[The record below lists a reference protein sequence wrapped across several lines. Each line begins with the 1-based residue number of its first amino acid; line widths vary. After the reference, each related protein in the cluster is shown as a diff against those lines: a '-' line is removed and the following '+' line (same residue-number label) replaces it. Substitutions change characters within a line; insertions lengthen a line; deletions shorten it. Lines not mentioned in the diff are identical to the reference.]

1 MLRHLLK
8 LTWKRK
14 SRNLM
19 LSLEIL
25 LAFAIV
31 FGIAAFGVRNWQLY
45 RETIGFDGADTW
57 SVKMVLGDV
66 PDESIPADVYDTL
79 RRSLLELPQVREV
92 GFAAY
97 APYTMST
104 WTTSFKSPQTGANLN
119 SNLFEAS
126 DGVAAA
132 LGIKLVAGRWFNT
145 QDDGQAVRPAVLN
158 RRMAAAMFPGR
169 QALGQQFTDKTSNDK
184 GGKGE
189 PPKTYRV
196 VGLVEDF
203 RNKGPLMAP
212 VNFVMTRF
220 DPLAS
225 KSRVRAMLIK
235 MAPGTPRGFEAELN
249 RRLKLVRNDW
259 AYEIAPLAAMRAS
272 LLKEQLVPFIVVSV
286 IAAFMVAMVAF
297 GLFGVLW
304 QNTTRR
310 IPEIGLRRA
319 IGASAGDIYR
329 QIIAEQLLLSSTA
342 MVVGLVLLVQLPLTG
357 ALGEGLNWGVF
368 ISAAGLSMGAI
379 YLLSLLCSL
388 YPGWRASRLSPTEAL
403 HYE

>member
-31 FGIAAFGVRNWQLY
+31 FGIAAFGLRNWQLY
-45 RETIGFDGADTW
+45 REPIGFDGTDTW

-66 PDESIPADVYDTL
+66 SDEAIPAEVYDTL
-79 RRSLLELPQVREV
+79 RRSLRELPEVREV
-92 GFAAY
+92 AFAAY
-97 APYTMST
+97 SPYTMST
-104 WTTSFKSPQTGANLN
+104 WTTSFKSAQTGAAV
-119 SNLFEAS
+119 STHIFESS
-126 DGVAAA
+126 DGTAAA
-132 LGIKLVAGRWFNT
+132 LGIKLLAGRWFDT
-145 QDDGQAVRPAVLN
+145 RDDGQATRPAVLN
-158 RRMAAAMFPGR
+158 KRMAAAMFPGR
-169 QALGQQFTDKTSNDK
+169 DALGQQFTDKDD
-184 GGKGE
+184 GAVR
-189 PPKTYRV
+189 TYRV

-203 RNKGPLMAP
+203 RNQGPLMAP
-212 VNFVMTRF
+212 AKFVMTRF
-220 DPLAS
+220 DPHAG
-225 KSRVRAMLIK
+225 KSRVRTILIK
-235 MAPGTPRGFEAELN
+235 VAPGTPRSFETALN

-272 LLKEQLVPFIVVSV
+272 LLKEQLVPFIVISV

-319 IGASAGDIYR
+319 VGASAGSIYR
-329 QIIAEQLLLSSTA
+329 QIVAEQLLLSSSA
-342 MVVGLVLLVQLPLTG
+342 MIVALVLLVQLPLTG
-357 ALGEGLNWGVF
+357 ALGEGLDWAVF
-368 ISAAGLSMGAI
+368 FGAAGLSMGVI

>member
-25 LAFAIV
+25 IAFAIV
-31 FGIAAFGVRNWQLY
+31 FGIAAFGLRYWQLY
-45 RETIGFDGADTW
+45 QQPIGFDGRDTW
-57 SVKMVLGDV
+57 SVRIRMGAV
-66 PDESIPADVYDTL
+66 PDEAIPADVYDTL
-79 RRSLLELPQVREV
+79 RRGLLELPEVREV

-97 APYTMST
+97 SPYTMST
-104 WTTSFKSPQTGANLN
+104 WTTSYKSSQTGAEVATHI
-119 SNLFEAS
+119 FESS
-126 DGVAAA
+126 DNAAAA
-132 LGIKLVAGRWFNT
+132 LGIQLVAGRWFGRE
-145 QDDGQAVRPAVLN
+145 DDGQAALPAVLN
-158 RRMAAAMFPGR
+158 KRMAAAMFPGR
-169 QALGQQFTDKTSNDK
+169 APLGQQFTSKEKDSLRTL
-184 GGKGE
+184 
-189 PPKTYRV
+189 RV

-203 RNKGPLMAP
+203 RNQGPLMAP
-212 VNFVMTRF
+212 ANFVLTRF
-220 DPLAS
+220 EPHTG
-225 KSRVRAMLIK
+225 KSRARVILIK
-235 MAPGTPRGFEAELN
+235 VAPGTPRGFEAALN

-259 AYEIAPLAAMRAS
+259 SYEIAPLQAMRTS
-272 LLKEQLVPFIVVSV
+272 LLKEHLIPLIVVAV

-319 IGASAGDIYR
+319 IGASAADIYR
-329 QIIAEQLLLSSTA
+329 QIVAEQLLLSSTA
-342 MVVGLVLLVQLPLTG
+342 MIVGLVLLVQLPLTG
-357 ALGEGLNWGVF
+357 AMGEALNWGVF
-368 ISAAGLSMGAI
+368 IGAAALSMGAI

>member
-25 LAFAIV
+25 IAFAIV
-31 FGIAAFGVRNWQLY
+31 FGIAAFALRNWQLY
-45 RETIGFDGADTW
+45 REPIGFDGLDTW
-57 SVKMVLGDV
+57 SVKMVMGDV
-66 PDESIPADVYDTL
+66 PEEAIPADVYDTL
-79 RRSLLELPQVREV
+79 RRSLRELPEVREV

-97 APYTMST
+97 SPYTMST
-104 WTTSFKSPQTGANLN
+104 WSTAFKSPQTGAKVP
-119 SNLFEAS
+119 SNIFESS
-126 DGVAAA
+126 DGTAAA
-132 LGIKLVAGRWFNT
+132 LGIKLIAGRWFNAE
-145 QDDGQAVRPAVLN
+145 DAGQAARPVVLN
-158 RRMAAAMFPGR
+158 KRMAAAMFPGR
-169 QALGQQFTDKTSNDK
+169 QALGQQFTEQEKDSVRTF
-184 GGKGE
+184 
-189 PPKTYRV
+189 RV

-212 VNFVMTRF
+212 VNFVLTRF
-220 DPLAS
+220 DPLAG
-225 KSRVRAMLIK
+225 KSRVRVILIK
-235 MAPGTPRGFEAELN
+235 VAPGTPRSFETALN
-249 RRLKLVRNDW
+249 RRLKQVRNDW
-259 AYEIAPLAAMRAS
+259 AYEIAPLTAMRAS
-272 LLKEQLVPFIVVSV
+272 LLKEHLIPFIVVSV
-286 IAAFMVAMVAF
+286 IAAFMLAMVAF

-319 IGASAGDIYR
+319 VGASAASIYR

-342 MVVGLVLLVQLPLTG
+342 MIVALILLVQLPLTG
-357 ALGEGLNWGVF
+357 ALGEALNWPVF
-368 ISAAGLSMGAI
+368 LGAVALSMAVI

>member
-31 FGIAAFGVRNWQLY
+31 FGIAAFGLRNWQLY
-45 RETIGFDGADTW
+45 REPIGFDGSDTW
-57 SVKMVLGDV
+57 SVRMVLGDV
-66 PDESIPADVYDTL
+66 PDEAIPADVYDTL

-97 APYTMST
+97 SPYTMST
-104 WTTSFKSPQTGANLN
+104 WSTRFKSPQTGADVNTN
-119 SNLFEAS
+119 IFESS

-132 LGIKLVAGRWFNT
+132 LGVRMVAGRWFGPV
-145 QDDGQAVRPAVLN
+145 DDGQAVRPAVLN

-169 QALGQQFTDKTSNDK
+169 QALGQQFTEKEEGGASKTF
-184 GGKGE
+184 
-189 PPKTYRV
+189 RV

-220 DPLAS
+220 DPHAG
-225 KSRVRAMLIK
+225 KSRVRNILIK
-235 MAPGTPRGFEAELN
+235 VAPGTPRGFEATLN

-259 AYEIAPLAAMRAS
+259 AYEIAPLTAMRAS
-272 LLKEQLVPFIVVSV
+272 LMKEHLVPFIVVSV

-319 IGASAGDIYR
+319 IGASAGNIYG
-329 QIIAEQLLLSSTA
+329 QIVAEQLLLSSTA
-342 MVVGLVLLVQLPLTG
+342 MVVALVLLVQLPLTG
-357 ALGEGLNWGVF
+357 ALGEGLNWVVF
-368 ISAAGLSMGAI
+368 LGATGLSMGVI

>member
-31 FGIAAFGVRNWQLY
+31 FGIAAFGLRSWQLY
-45 RETIGFDGADTW
+45 REPIGFDGTDAW

-66 PDESIPADVYDTL
+66 AEDKIPADLYDTL
-79 RRSLLELPQVREV
+79 RRSLLELPAVREV

-97 APYTMST
+97 SPYTMST
-104 WTTSFKSPQTGANLN
+104 WSTSFKSPQTGADVATNI
-119 SNLFEAS
+119 FESS
-126 DGVAAA
+126 DGTAAV
-132 LGIKLVAGRWFNT
+132 LGLKLIAGRWFDI
-145 QDDGQAVRPAVLN
+145 QDDGQAVVPAVLN
-158 RRMAAAMFPGR
+158 KRMAAAMFPGR
-169 QALGQQFTDKTSNDK
+169 QPLGRQFTEKSDGATR
-184 GGKGE
+184 
-189 PPKTYRV
+189 TFRV

-203 RNKGPLMAP
+203 RHRGPLMTP

-220 DPLAS
+220 TPHTG
-225 KSRVRAMLIK
+225 KSRLRTILIK
-235 MAPGTPRGFEAELN
+235 VAPGTPRAFEAALN

-259 AYEIAPLAAMRAS
+259 AYEIAPLQVKRAS
-272 LLKEQLVPFIVVSV
+272 LLKEQLVPFIVVAV

-329 QIIAEQLLLSSTA
+329 QIVAEQLLLSSTA
-342 MVVGLVLLVQLPLTG
+342 MIVGLVLLVQLPLTG
-357 ALGEGLNWGVF
+357 ALGEGLNWAVF
-368 ISAAGLSMGAI
+368 IGAAGLSMAAI

>member
-1 MLRHLLK
+1 
-8 LTWKRK
+8 
-14 SRNLM
+14 M

-31 FGIAAFGVRNWQLY
+31 FGIAAFGLRNWQLY

-57 SVKMVLGDV
+57 SVKVVLGDV
-66 PDESIPADVYDTL
+66 PDEAIPAEIYDTL
-79 RRSLLELPQVREV
+79 RRSLLELPEVREV

-97 APYTMST
+97 SPYTMST
-104 WTTSFKSPQTGANLN
+104 WTTSFKSPQTGASVNT
-119 SNLFEAS
+119 NLFESS
-126 DGVAAA
+126 DHAAAA
-132 LGIKLVAGRWFNT
+132 LGIKLIAGRWFNA

-158 RRMAAAMFPGR
+158 KRMAAAMFPGR
-169 QALGQQFTDKTSNDK
+169 QALGQQFTDKTSTDK
-184 GGKGE
+184 GNAE
-189 PPKTYRV
+189 PTKTYRV

-220 DPLAS
+220 DPHAG
-225 KSRVRAMLIK
+225 KSRVRVILLK
-235 MAPGTPRGFEAELN
+235 VAPGTPRGFESALN

-259 AYEIAPLAAMRAS
+259 AYEISPLTALRAS
-272 LLKEQLVPFIVVSV
+272 LLKEYLVPFIVISV

-357 ALGEGLNWGVF
+357 ALGEGLNWVVF
-368 ISAAGLSMGAI
+368 LGAAGLSMGAI

>member
-31 FGIAAFGVRNWQLY
+31 FGIAAFAMRYLELY
-45 RETIGFDGADTW
+45 RAPIGFDGKDTW
-57 SVKMVLGDV
+57 SVAMVIAKDR
-66 PDESIPADVYDTL
+66 ESIPAEVYDTL
-79 RRSLLELPQVREV
+79 RRELATLPEVREV

-97 APYTMST
+97 SPYTMST
-104 WTTSFKSPQTGANLN
+104 WHTSYKSPQTGAKVQTNIL
-119 SNLFEAS
+119 EAS

-132 LGIKLVAGRWFNT
+132 LGIPVLRGRWFAAA
-145 QDDGQAVRPAVLN
+145 DEGAAVQPVVLN
-158 RRMAAAMFPGR
+158 RSMAAAMFPGR
-169 QALGQQFTDKTSNDK
+169 EALGQQFTDTDDGVTRTMK
-184 GGKGE
+184 
-189 PPKTYRV
+189 V
-196 VGLVEDF
+196 VGIIDTF

-212 VNFVMTRF
+212 GNFVITRF
-220 DPLAS
+220 APHAG
-225 KSRVRAMLIK
+225 KSRVTAILLK
-235 MAPGTPRGFEAELN
+235 VAPGTPRAFEVRLN
-249 RRLKLVRNDW
+249 RQLKRIRNDW
-259 AYEIAPLAAMRAS
+259 TYEIEPLASKRAS
-272 LLKEQLVPFIVVSV
+272 LLKEQLIPLAVLAV
-286 IAAFMVAMVAF
+286 IAAFMLAMVAF

-319 IGASAGDIYR
+319 IGAQASDIYR
-329 QIIAEQLLLSSTA
+329 QIVAEQLLLSSVA
-342 MVVGLVLLVQLPLTG
+342 IVVGVLLLVQLPLTG
-357 ALGEGLNWGVF
+357 ALGDSLNWRVF
-368 ISAAGLSMGAI
+368 AEATLLSMAVI

-388 YPGWRASRLSPTEAL
+388 YPGWRASRLSPADAL

>member
-25 LAFAIV
+25 IAFAIV
-31 FGIAAFGVRNWQLY
+31 FGIAAFGLRYWQLY
-45 RETIGFDGADTW
+45 RDPIGFDGRDTW
-57 SVKMVLGDV
+57 SVQMRMGEIADTA
-66 PDESIPADVYDTL
+66 IPAELYDTL
-79 RRSLLELPQVREV
+79 RRSLLELPEVREV

-97 APYTMST
+97 SPYTMST
-104 WTTSFKSPQTGANLN
+104 WTTSFKSSQTNADV
-119 SNLFEAS
+119 STHIFESS
-126 DGVAAA
+126 DGTAAA
-132 LGIKLVAGRWFNT
+132 LGIQLVAGRWFGRE
-145 QDDGQAVRPAVLN
+145 DDGQASHPAVLN

-169 QALGQQFTDKTSNDK
+169 AALGLQFTDKDK
-184 GGKGE
+184 NALR
-189 PPKTYRV
+189 TFRV

-203 RNKGPLMAP
+203 RNQGPLMAP
-212 VNFVMTRF
+212 ANFVLTRF
-220 DPLAS
+220 EPHTG
-225 KSRVRAMLIK
+225 KSRARVILLK
-235 MAPGTPRGFEAELN
+235 VAPGTPRSFEAALN

-259 AYEIAPLAAMRAS
+259 SYEIAPLQAMRTS
-272 LLKEQLVPFIVVSV
+272 LLKEHLIPLIVVSV
-286 IAAFMVAMVAF
+286 IAAFMLAMVAF

-329 QIIAEQLLLSSTA
+329 QIVAEQLLLSSTA
-342 MVVGLVLLVQLPLTG
+342 MIVGLILLVQLPLTG
-357 ALGEGLNWGVF
+357 AFGEGLGWGVF
-368 ISAAGLSMGAI
+368 LGACALSMGAI

>member
-31 FGIAAFGVRNWQLY
+31 FGIAAFGLRNWQLY
-45 RETIGFDGADTW
+45 REPIGFDGTDAW
-57 SVKMVLGDV
+57 SVKMVMGEIAEDK
-66 PDESIPADVYDTL
+66 IPAALYDTL
-79 RRSLLELPQVREV
+79 RRSLLELPEVREV
-92 GFAAY
+92 GFSAY
-97 APYTMST
+97 SPYTMST
-104 WTTSFKSPQTGANLN
+104 WSSSFKSPQTGADVSTNV
-119 SNLFEAS
+119 FESS
-126 DGVAAA
+126 DGTAAV
-132 LGIKLVAGRWFNT
+132 LGLKLIAGRWFNS
-145 QDDGQAVRPAVLN
+145 QDDGQPVRPVVLN
-158 RRMAAAMFPGR
+158 KRMAAEMFPGR
-169 QALGQQFTDKTSNDK
+169 QPLGQQFTEKADGATR
-184 GGKGE
+184 
-189 PPKTYRV
+189 TFRV

-203 RNKGPLMAP
+203 RHRGPLMTP
-212 VNFVMTRF
+212 VNFVMPRF
-220 DPLAS
+220 DPHAGKPRL
-225 KSRVRAMLIK
+225 RTILIK
-235 MAPGTPRGFEAELN
+235 VAPGTPRAFEAALN

-259 AYEIAPLAAMRAS
+259 AYEIAPLQTMRAS
-272 LLKEQLVPFIVVSV
+272 MLKEQLVPFIVVSV

-319 IGASAGDIYR
+319 VGASAGDIYR
-329 QIIAEQLLLSSTA
+329 QIVSEQLLLSSIA
-342 MVVGLVLLVQLPLTG
+342 MIVGLVLLVQLPLTG
-357 ALGEGLNWGVF
+357 ALGEGLNWTVF
-368 ISAAGLSMGAI
+368 LGAAALSMAAI

>member
-31 FGIAAFGVRNWQLY
+31 FGIAAFGLRNWQLY

-57 SVKMVLGDV
+57 SVRMVLGDV
-66 PDESIPADVYDTL
+66 PDEAIPAEVYDLL
-79 RRSLLELPQVREV
+79 RRSLLALPEVREV

-97 APYTMST
+97 SPYTMST
-104 WTTSFKSPQTGANLN
+104 WTTSFTSAQTGAAV
-119 SNLFEAS
+119 STHIFESS
-126 DGVAAA
+126 DGTAAA
-132 LGIKLVAGRWFNT
+132 LGVKPVAGRWFNA
-145 QDDGQAVRPAVLN
+145 QDDGQATRPAVLN

-169 QALGQQFTDKTSNDK
+169 DALGQQFTDKEDHGVRTF
-184 GGKGE
+184 
-189 PPKTYRV
+189 RV
-196 VGLVEDF
+196 IGVVEDF
-203 RNKGPLMAP
+203 RNQGPLMAP

-220 DPLAS
+220 DPHAG
-225 KSRVRAMLIK
+225 KSRVRTILVK
-235 MAPGTPRGFEAELN
+235 VAPGTPRAFETALN

-259 AYEIAPLAAMRAS
+259 SYEISPLPAMRAS
-272 LLKEQLVPFIVVSV
+272 LVKEQLVPFIVISV
-286 IAAFMVAMVAF
+286 IAAFMLAMVAF

-319 IGASAGDIYR
+319 VGASAGNIYG
-329 QIIAEQLLLSSTA
+329 QIVAEQLLLSSGA
-342 MVVGLVLLVQLPLTG
+342 MMVALALLVQLPLTG
-357 ALGEGLNWGVF
+357 ALGETLGWPVF
-368 ISAAGLSMGAI
+368 LGAAALSMGVI

>member
-31 FGIAAFGVRNWQLY
+31 FGIAAFGLRNWQLY
-45 RETIGFDGADTW
+45 REPIGFDGADAW
-57 SVKMVLGDV
+57 SAKMVLGDV
-66 PDESIPADVYDTL
+66 PDEAIPAEVYDTL
-79 RRSLLELPQVREV
+79 RRSLLELPEVREV

-97 APYTMST
+97 PPYTMST
-104 WTTSFKSPQTGANLN
+104 WTTSYKSPQTGAEVRTNI
-119 SNLFEAS
+119 FEAS
-126 DGVAAA
+126 DGTAAA
-132 LGIKLVAGRWFNT
+132 LGLKLIAGRWFNT
-145 QDDGQAVRPAVLN
+145 QDDGQAVRPVVLN
-158 RRMAAAMFPGR
+158 RRAAAEMFPGR
-169 QALGQQFTDKTSNDK
+169 QALGQQFTEKPDK
-184 GGKGE
+184 E
-189 PPKTYRV
+189 AVRTYRV

-203 RNKGPLMAP
+203 RNKGPLMNP

-220 DPLAS
+220 DPHAG
-225 KSRVRAMLIK
+225 KSRVRAILIK
-235 MAPGTPRGFEAELN
+235 VAPGTPRAFETALN

-259 AYEIAPLAAMRAS
+259 AYEIAPLSAMRAG

-286 IAAFMVAMVAF
+286 IAAFMLAMVAF

-319 IGASAGDIYR
+319 IGASARDIYG
-329 QIIAEQLLLSSTA
+329 QIVAEQLLLSSTA
-342 MVVGLVLLVQLPLTG
+342 MIVGLILLVQLPLTG
-357 ALGEGLNWGVF
+357 ALGEGLNWTVF
-368 ISAAGLSMGAI
+368 LGAAGLSMVTI

>member
-31 FGIAAFGVRNWQLY
+31 FGIAAFGLRNWQLY
-45 RETIGFDGADTW
+45 REPIGFDGADVW
-57 SVKMVLGDV
+57 SVQMRTGGVSD
-66 PDESIPADVYDTL
+66 DAIPAGVYDTL
-79 RRSLLELPQVREV
+79 RRSLRELPEVREV
-92 GFAAY
+92 AFAAY
-97 APYTMST
+97 SPYTMST
-104 WTTSFKSPQTGANLN
+104 WTTSYKSPQTKAEVRTNIIE
-119 SNLFEAS
+119 SS
-126 DGVAAA
+126 DGTAAA
-132 LGIKLVAGRWFNT
+132 LGLKLVAGRWFDS
-145 QDDGQAVRPAVLN
+145 QDDGQALRPVVLN
-158 RRMAAAMFPGR
+158 RRMAAEMFPGR
-169 QALGQQFTDKTSNDK
+169 QALGQQFTADQSDKTVR
-184 GGKGE
+184 
-189 PPKTYRV
+189 TFRV
-196 VGLVEDF
+196 VGLVEAF
-203 RNKGPLMAP
+203 RNQGPLMTP
-212 VNFVMTRF
+212 TNFVMTRF
-220 DPLAS
+220 DPHADKTRLRS
-225 KSRVRAMLIK
+225 MLIK
-235 MAPGTPRGFEAELN
+235 VAPGTPRAFETALN

-259 AYEIAPLAAMRAS
+259 TYEIAPLATMRAS
-272 LLKEQLVPFIVVSV
+272 MLKEQLIPFIVIAV

-319 IGASAGDIYR
+319 VGASAGSIYR
-329 QIIAEQLLLSSTA
+329 QIIAEQLLLSSSA
-342 MVVGLVLLVQLPLTG
+342 MIVGLVLLVQLPLTG
-357 ALGEGLNWGVF
+357 ALGEGLNWAVF
-368 ISAAGLSMGAI
+368 IGATALSMAAI

>member
-25 LAFAIV
+25 IAFAIV
-31 FGIAAFGVRNWQLY
+31 FGIAAFGLRYWQLY
-45 RETIGFDGADTW
+45 RDPIGFDGRDTW
-57 SVKMVLGDV
+57 SVQMRMGEIADTA
-66 PDESIPADVYDTL
+66 IPAELYDTL
-79 RRSLLELPQVREV
+79 RRSLLELPEVREV

-97 APYTMST
+97 SPYTMST
-104 WTTSFKSPQTGANLN
+104 WTTSFKSSQTNADV
-119 SNLFEAS
+119 STHIFESS
-126 DGVAAA
+126 DGTAAA
-132 LGIKLVAGRWFNT
+132 LGIQLVAGRWFGRE
-145 QDDGQAVRPAVLN
+145 DDGQASHPAVLN

-169 QALGQQFTDKTSNDK
+169 TALGQQFTDKDK
-184 GGKGE
+184 NALR
-189 PPKTYRV
+189 TFRV

-203 RNKGPLMAP
+203 RNQGPLMAP
-212 VNFVMTRF
+212 ANFVLTRF
-220 DPLAS
+220 EPHTG
-225 KSRVRAMLIK
+225 KSRARVILLK
-235 MAPGTPRGFEAELN
+235 VAPGTPRSFEAALN

-259 AYEIAPLAAMRAS
+259 SYEIAPLQAMRTS
-272 LLKEQLVPFIVVSV
+272 LLKEHLIPLIVVSV
-286 IAAFMVAMVAF
+286 IAAFMLAMVAF

-329 QIIAEQLLLSSTA
+329 QIVAEQLLLSSTA
-342 MVVGLVLLVQLPLTG
+342 MIVGLILLVQLPLTG
-357 ALGEGLNWGVF
+357 AFGEGLGWGVF
-368 ISAAGLSMGAI
+368 LGACALSMGAI

>member
-14 SRNLM
+14 TRNLM

-25 LAFAIV
+25 LAFAVV
-31 FGIAAFGVRNWQLY
+31 FGIAAFGLRNWQLY
-45 RETIGFDGADTW
+45 REPIGFDGADTW
-57 SVKMVLGDV
+57 SVRMVLGDV
-66 PDESIPADVYDTL
+66 PDEAIPADVYDTL
-79 RRSLLELPQVREV
+79 RRSLRELPEVREV
-92 GFAAY
+92 AFAAY
-97 APYTMST
+97 SPYTMST
-104 WTTSFKSPQTGANLN
+104 WTTSYKSPQTGAEVHTNI
-119 SNLFEAS
+119 FESS
-126 DGVAAA
+126 DGTAAV
-132 LGIKLVAGRWFNT
+132 LGLKMVAGRWFDAR
-145 QDDGQAVRPAVLN
+145 DDGQAVHPVVLN
-158 RRMAAAMFPGR
+158 KRMAAAMFPGR
-169 QALGQQFTDKTSNDK
+169 QALGQQFTEKE
-184 GGKGE
+184 GKD
-189 PPKTYRV
+189 TVRTLRV
-196 VGLVEDF
+196 VGLVEDY

-212 VNFVMTRF
+212 VKFVLTRF
-220 DPLAS
+220 DPHAG
-225 KSRVRAMLIK
+225 KSRPRTILIK
-235 MAPGTPRGFEAELN
+235 VAPGTPRSFETALN

-272 LLKEQLVPFIVVSV
+272 TLKEQLVPFIVIAV

-319 IGASAGDIYR
+319 VGASAGSIYR
-329 QIIAEQLLLSSTA
+329 QIIAEQLLLSSSA
-342 MVVGLVLLVQLPLTG
+342 MIVALALLVQLPLTG
-357 ALGEGLNWGVF
+357 ALGEGLNWAVF
-368 ISAAGLSMGAI
+368 TGAAGLSMGVI